1 MFGLFSESKIEKLLG
16 EIESRP
22 PQLFEQGFCS
32 RLRSVLPSSKEWSKS
47 QKSAL
52 IDGVLSY
59 FSGMDGWDYIAEDS
73 WQNIFFFATHND
85 VLECL
90 KLIAEKCD
98 DVPEA
103 IRLRKILQEV
113 SRIQHR
119 QQNPIYD
126 INQTPGIEFQDIG
139 FKLAVINQL
148 MFEENKLHPKF
159 DVHLF
164 AEEYTKHCIDLER
177 RGASDEAGE
186 YLRNLDIPL
195 SLLEQVDVI
204 KLNPYSQIYHGICFP
219 SPLDFMFHRYREGG
233 YVPIKEQAVEDLAFL
248 PNLKEIYLPSGKSAT
263 EMGLPESFIQALKER
278 NIVLVHL

>member
-1 MFGLFSESKIEKLLG
+1 MMFGLFSESKIEKLLKK
-16 EIESRP
+16 IESRP
-22 PQLFEQGFCS
+22 QELFDQEFHFL
-32 RLRSVLPSSKEWSKS
+32 LRSTLAIPKEWSKS

-52 IDGVLSY
+52 IEGILSY

-73 WQNIFFFATHND
+73 WQNIFYFSTHED

-103 IRLRKILQEV
+103 IRLRKILKEV
-113 SRIQHR
+113 SRIRHR

-126 INQTPGIEFQDIG
+126 INQTPSIEFQDIG

-164 AEEYTKHCIDLER
+164 AEEYTRSCIDVEM
-177 RGASDEAGE
+177 RGASYEAGE
-186 YLRNLDIPL
+186 YLRNLDIP
-195 SLLEQVDVI
+195 S
-204 KLNPYSQIYHGICFP
+204 YSNKTPKVAPANIYYHPTCF
-219 SPLDFMFHRYREGG
+219 SGHLGGSVVERLPLALVM
-233 YVPIKEQAVEDLAFL
+233 VPRSWD
-248 PNLKEIYLPSGKSAT
+248 
-263 EMGLPESFIQALKER
+263 
-278 NIVLVHL
+278 

>member
-1 MFGLFSESKIEKLLG
+1 MFGLFSESKIEKLLKK
-16 EIESRP
+16 IESRP
-22 PQLFEQGFCS
+22 QDLFDQEFHFLLKS
-32 RLRSVLPSSKEWSKS
+32 TLATPKDWSKS

-73 WQNIFFFATHND
+73 WQNIFYFATHND

-98 DVPEA
+98 DVLEA
-103 IRLRKILQEV
+103 SRLRKILKEV
-113 SRIQHR
+113 RRIQHR
-119 QQNPIYD
+119 QRNPIYD
-126 INQTPGIEFQDIG
+126 INQTPSVEFKDIG
-139 FKLAVINQL
+139 FKLAVIHQL

-204 KLNPYSQIYHGICFP
+204 KLSPYSQLYHCVCFP

-248 PNLKEIYLPSGKSAT
+248 PNLKKIYLSRKLAT
-263 EMGLPESFIQALKER
+263 EIGLPENFIQALKER
-278 NIVLVHL
+278 NIELVQL

>member
-1 MFGLFSESKIEKLLG
+1 MFGLFSESKIEKLLKK
-16 EIESRP
+16 IESRP
-22 PQLFEQGFCS
+22 QDLFDREFHFLLKGT
-32 RLRSVLPSSKEWSKS
+32 LATPKDWSKS
-47 QKSAL
+47 QKSVL
-52 IDGVLSY
+52 IEGILSY

-73 WQNIFFFATHND
+73 WQNIFYFATHND

-98 DVPEA
+98 DVPEN
-103 IRLRKILQEV
+103 IRLRKILKEV
-113 SRIQHR
+113 RRIQHR

-126 INQTPGIEFQDIG
+126 INQMPSVEFQDIG
-139 FKLAVINQL
+139 FKLAVIHQL

-164 AEEYTKHCIDLER
+164 AEEYTKSCIDLEM
-177 RGASDEAGE
+177 RGASDEGGE

-204 KLNPYSQIYHGICFP
+204 KLSPYSQIYHGICFP
-219 SPLDFMFHRYREGG
+219 SPFSFMFQRYLKGG
-233 YVPIKEQAVEDLAFL
+233 YVSIQEQAVEDLAFL
-248 PNLKEIYLPSGKSAT
+248 PNLKKIYLSRKLAT

-278 NIVLVHL
+278 NIELVQL